1 MEVNTLTIRQGNKE
15 DLPAVLLLIKELA
28 EYEKAPLEVEVTV
41 EEMEKNG
48 FGENPVFRFFV
59 AERDTEIVGMALY
72 YTKYSTWKG
81 PCIFLEDLIVTQT
94 QRKNGIGTL
103 LFEKMIQLAKE
114 QKVPRL
120 EWQVLEWN
128 EPAINFYKKYNANL
142 DSEWLN
148 GKLVY
153 SQLQEFMTAQNL

>member
-1 MEVNTLTIRQGNKE
+1 MEVNAIKIRQGKKE
-15 DLPAVLLLIKELA
+15 DLPSVLSLIKELA

-41 EEMEKNG
+41 EEMDKNG
-48 FGENPVFRFFV
+48 FGENPVFKFFV
-59 AERDTEIVGMALY
+59 AENEAEIVGMALY

-81 PCIFLEDLIVTQT
+81 PCIFLEDLIVNQNH
-94 QRKNGIGTL
+94 RRNGIGAM
-103 LFEKMIQLAKE
+103 LFERIITLAKE
-114 QKVPRL
+114 MKVPRL

-142 DSEWLN
+142 DAEWLN

-153 SQLQEFMTAQNL
+153 SQLQEFKTV

>member
-1 MEVNTLTIRQGNKE
+1 MGINTISIRQGKKE
-15 DLPAVLLLIKELA
+15 DLPAVLSLIKELA
-28 EYEKAPLEVEVTV
+28 EYEEAPLEVEVTV
-41 EEMEKNG
+41 EEMEING
-48 FGENPVFRFFV
+48 FGDNPVFRFFV
-59 AERDTEIVGMALY
+59 AESDAGIVAMALY

-94 QRKNGIGTL
+94 QRRKGIGTL
-103 LFEKMIQLAKE
+103 LFEKMIQLSKE
-114 QKVPRL
+114 LKAPRL

-128 EPAINFYKKYNANL
+128 ESAINFYKKYNSGL

-153 SQLQEFMTAQNL
+153 SQLQEF